1 MSAAADHQVFW
12 FTRTARA
19 AGVSVQRDAND
30 ITFALHEGEGAGN
43 RETSR
48 RGLKSF
54 TAVTGQVNGP
64 ANLLSRIGTVAT
76 SPYQPGREHDRD
88 RFQNSKSRKSAGL
101 RIPRL
106 PRCSIKIVRASQR
119 SYSSP

>member
-30 ITFALHEGEGAGN
+30 ITFALYEAEGAGN

-48 RGLKSF
+48 RGSESF

-64 ANLLSRIGTVAT
+64 ADPLLAERYSGHK
-76 SPYQPGREHDRD
+76 SFQPGREHDRD
-88 RFQNSKSRKSAGL
+88 RFQNSKSR
-101 RIPRL
+101 
-106 PRCSIKIVRASQR
+106 
-119 SYSSP
+119 